1 MANSKERLEQQMAF
15 VLEIDKL
22 KNVSRQSYIVSGER
36 KETDAEHSWH
46 LALMSMLLGEYANEA
61 VDMLKVMKMVLVHD
75 LVEIDAGDTYA
86 FDEKGNESKREREVA
101 AAERIFNLLPTD
113 QAAEM
118 RCLWDEFEEGNSA
131 EAKFANT
138 LDKIQPA
145 MLNAAASGKSWR
157 EHDVRL
163 EQILKRN
170 ERTAEGSKALWE
182 FTSELVDV
190 HVQEGNI
197 KK

>member
-22 KNVSRQSYIVSGER
+22 KNINRQSYIVSGER

-61 VDMLKVMKMVLVHD
+61 VDILKVMKMVLVHD